1 MAVRIGVDAGGTFT
15 DVCLMQQDGSL
26 AIFKL
31 SSSPSDPSDA
41 ISNGV
46 SEIIDQ
52 EGVDG
57 GDVRYFGHGTTV
69 ATNALLEGRGAK
81 TGVIT
86 THGFR
91 DLLEL
96 GRQKRPDLYDL
107 QVDKPEP
114 LVRRALRHEVAERVL
129 ATGEVYRKLD
139 VDGVRG
145 AVRALRDAGVEAIA
159 VCFLYS
165 YLRPDHEDMVG
176 QIVAE
181 EYPDVYLSLSHD
193 VVAEFREYER
203 LSSTVVNSFVG
214 PNMSRYIRHLQDRL
228 RGQGLDV
235 HAYITQSNGG
245 IISLGVAAES
255 PVRTIL
261 SGPAAG
267 VVGAATVSR
276 QAGYPNLITFD
287 MGGTSTDVALISDGQ
302 PSMKLEQEVA
312 GHPIRTPM
320 LDINTVGAG
329 GGSIAWIDSGG
340 HLKVGPQSAG
350 AVPGPACYQRGGAD
364 ATVTDANVAL
374 GILSREILLGGR
386 MPIDALASDRA
397 VDQLAGELG
406 LSREEVAQGII
417 DLATVNMARAIRV
430 ISIERGY
437 DPRDYT
443 LVAFGGAGPLHAGR
457 MARELDIPRILVPTI
472 PGILCAYGLL
482 VADLRTD
489 FSRTQYLPAVPDSLA
504 AINRVFDDLEQSA
517 AGWFDYEGI
526 DDADRQTRRVADMR
540 YVGQNYELSIPLPE
554 GELDER
560 SLDSLLDAFH
570 EAHDQAYGFAAS
582 DEPIQFVTLRLEA
595 TGATPTQE
603 VATIASG
610 GTAGD
615 ALVGQRHA
623 YLPENGGWGDIPLYD
638 RARLTA
644 GVEMFGPAVVEQ
656 MDSTTLILPGQRA
669 EVDRF
674 GNLIVIEQSQEAEE

>member
-1 MAVRIGVDAGGTFT
+1 MAIRVGVDAGGTFT
-15 DVCLMQQDGSL
+15 DVCLVQEDGSL
-26 AIFKL
+26 AVFKL
-31 SSSPSDPSDA
+31 SSSPHDPSDA
-41 ISNGV
+41 IAKGV
-46 SEIIDQ
+46 SEILDQ

-57 GDVRYFGHGTTV
+57 RDVLYFGHGTTV
-69 ATNALLEGRGAK
+69 ATNALLEGRGAR

-114 LVRRALRHEVAERVL
+114 LVRRALRHEVTERVL
-129 ATGEVYRKLD
+129 PTGEIYRELD
-139 VDGVRG
+139 VDDVRQ
-145 AVRALRDAGVEAIA
+145 AVRALKAAGVEAIA

-165 YLRPDHEDMVG
+165 YLVPDHEDQVG
-176 QIVAE
+176 RIVAE
-181 EYPDVYLSLSHD
+181 EYPEAFLSLSHD

-214 PNMSRYIRHLQDRL
+214 PTMSRYIRHLRDRL
-228 RGQGLDV
+228 KAQGLDS
-235 HAYITQSNGG
+235 HPYITQSNGG
-245 IISLGVAAES
+245 IISLDVAAET

-267 VVGAATVSR
+267 VVGAAVVST

-287 MGGTSTDVALISDGQ
+287 MGGTSTDVSLINDGVA
-302 PSMKLEQEVA
+302 SIKLEQEVA

-329 GGSIAWIDSGG
+329 GGSIAWIDSGE

-350 AVPGPACYQRGGAD
+350 ADPGPACYQRGGTD

-374 GILSREILLGGR
+374 GILSREALLGGR
-386 MPIDALASDRA
+386 MPIDASASDQAVDDLASR
-397 VDQLAGELG
+397 LG
-406 LSREEVAQGII
+406 LGREEVAQGII

-437 DPRDYT
+437 DPRDYV

-457 MARELDIPRILVPTI
+457 LARELDIPRILVPTI

-489 FSRTQYLPAVPDSLA
+489 FSRTQYLPATAGSLP
-504 AINRVFDDLEQSA
+504 AINQVFHELEQSA
-517 AGWFDYEGI
+517 SEWFDIEGI
-526 DDADRQTRRVADMR
+526 DTAERRTRRVADMR
-540 YVGQNYELSIPLPE
+540 YVGQNYELSIALPE
-554 GELDER
+554 GDLNEPALET
-560 SLDSLLDAFH
+560 LLGAFH
-570 EAHDQAYGFAAS
+570 DAHDQAYGFAAS
-582 DEPIQFVTLRLEA
+582 DEPVQFVTVRLEA
-595 TGATPTQE
+595 TGTIPTQE
-603 VATIASG
+603 MPKIAPG
-610 GTAGD
+610 GTATD

-623 YLPENGGWGDIPLYD
+623 YLPEANGWVDVPLYD
-638 RARLTA
+638 RTRLTA
-644 GVEMFGPAVVEQ
+644 GVEIDGPAIVEQ
-656 MDSTTLILPGQRA
+656 MDSTTLILPRQRA
-669 EVDRF
+669 EVDAY
-674 GNLIVIEQSQEAEE
+674 GNLILTEQNQEAK